1 MENETWGAFYTN
13 TKKEPLVE
21 RTGHRMEEIGIVTED
36 HSLAVG
42 ERNEA

>member
-1 MENETWGAFYTN
+1 MD

-21 RTGHRMEEIGIVTED
+21 RRGRRVEEIGIVTEE